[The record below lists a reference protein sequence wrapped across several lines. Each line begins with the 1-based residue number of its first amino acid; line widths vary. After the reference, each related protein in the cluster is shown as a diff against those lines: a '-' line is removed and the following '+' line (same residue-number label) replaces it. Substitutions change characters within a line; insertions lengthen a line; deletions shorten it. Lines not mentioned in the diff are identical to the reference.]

1 VEALSLTFSQFYQ
14 ILACCKSQ
22 FVFQPWIKDDAACPS
37 AAWRLQGLGG
47 PLYRTTLGNVLTV
60 PLSVSKLTAMVVH
73 LKPETESRLKE
84 LAATTG
90 RAPDDLVE
98 DAMAGYLAE
107 LVEVRKT
114 LDGRYDEIRS
124 GRVKPIDGEE
134 AFDRLRRKSQD
145 RRRS

>member
-1 VEALSLTFSQFYQ
+1 MTA
-14 ILACCKSQ
+14 
-22 FVFQPWIKDDAACPS
+22 
-37 AAWRLQGLGG
+37 
-47 PLYRTTLGNVLTV
+47 

-107 LVEVRKT
+107 LVEVRKM
-114 LDGRYDEIRS
+114 LDGRYDEIKS
-124 GRVKPIDGEE
+124 GRVEPIDAEE